1 MISLPFTHSSCACA
15 ISGGKTED
23 VYHFIAYVP
32 FNGCVFELD
41 GLKPG
46 PINLGSGENW
56 IGIAKPAIEER
67 MARYSASETAFAL
80 LSVCE
85 KKETGLQRKLR
96 ALQLQLD
103 SASEENRAEFV
114 AEVAMVQN
122 EIDAETHKVARQR
135 QENVRRKHNYL
146 QVKVFV
152 CACYVRLRCNLSYTP
167 GLVIV

>member
-1 MISLPFTHSSCACA
+1 M
-15 ISGGKTED
+15 G
-23 VYHFIAYVP
+23 FIAYVP

-85 KKETGLQRKLR
+85 KKETGLQRQLR

-146 QVKVFV
+146 QFSMLLLQTLAKKGK
-152 CACYVRLRCNLSYTP
+152 LS
-167 GLVIV
+167 GLIEAAKTRRANSASAMTEKS